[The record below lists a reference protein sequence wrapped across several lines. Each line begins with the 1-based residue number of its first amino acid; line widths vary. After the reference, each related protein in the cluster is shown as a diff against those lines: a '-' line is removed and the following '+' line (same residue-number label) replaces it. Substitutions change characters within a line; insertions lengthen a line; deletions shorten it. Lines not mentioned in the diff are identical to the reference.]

1 MSPAAG
7 ARRSRGSI
15 KDRAGSSGETK
26 GQRTTCKRPWEK
38 SPVHTKALTL
48 QTQRLPWLP
57 QQAWPQGETAP
68 CLPQGWHHS
77 QGPSTWPCASKSH
90 RATSLACTESPQML
104 LFFFFFSFPS
114 HSLKASA
121 PQVTHTK
128 KKHGAALPSALW
140 WHCTRASPLISAPQ
154 KSLRAAAGSP
164 QTRTDVLNPA
174 ESVPPHLHDPFVPE
188 EKGKRRAVRQVC
200 GLL

>member
-15 KDRAGSSGETK
+15 KDRAGSSGKTK

-104 LFFFFFSFPS
+104 LFFFCFL
-114 HSLKASA
+114 SLLIPLKLQLPRLHTQKKARGCSTISPVVA
-121 PQVTHTK
+121 PH
-128 KKHGAALPSALW
+128 A
-140 WHCTRASPLISAPQ
+140 CIPLNLS
-154 KSLRAAAGSP
+154 
-164 QTRTDVLNPA
+164 PA
-174 ESVPPHLHDPFVPE
+174 EVSPSGSWQPTDPHKCP
-188 EKGKRRAVRQVC
+188 KSC
-200 GLL
+200 